1 MTATITKPTYVEG
14 RLPVLLSC
22 RVRLSEE
29 QRNTLKAAYDAHRAK
44 AQSNSGARIG
54 GSTVVTTT
62 MHQTDVAGLS
72 GFLLSDLFNSR
83 DSIQLTLI
91 LKIQKALG
99 VEVITRKDVEEAA
112 SSYVSYVFSTFDD

>member
-1 MTATITKPTYVEG
+1 MTQTISRPSYIEG
-14 RLPVLLSC
+14 KLPILLSC
-22 RVRLSEE
+22 RVRLSDE
-29 QRNTLKAAYDAHRAK
+29 QRTTLKAAYEQHKRN
-44 AQSNSGARIG
+44 AQSAQGARIG

-62 MHQTDVAGLS
+62 MHQPDVAGLS

-83 DSIQLTLI
+83 DSIQLTLV

-99 VEVITRKDVEEAA
+99 VEVLTRKDVEEAA